1 MRTMSD
7 PNEEIVEINSR
18 SDSPNTTTD
27 STASST
33 KSETSIRLGKELE
46 LLMEALNTLE
56 TPEQRVATLCKKY
69 SDLLE
74 DKRLLGKHL
83 KKSQKEINHLKA
95 EKDQLYKERECEI
108 KARLAAEKLASTHKA
123 AASKLESLC
132 RELQKQNRSMKQE
145 MIQKSKTE
153 EENRKALIDKFQ
165 GSLEGITKSLEKNSE
180 FNSTLKQDNDRLSA
194 VVGEYKHREE
204 QYSKVINGMK
214 EREDLM
220 EQKMATLEEAR
231 KADGEKLNE
240 TLNDLMEKTQMTI
253 QLVAEKEQLHKQVH
267 YYSERFED
275 FNDTLSKSNEAIS
288 GFSAEMQKLQKING
302 RLEKNAEDWKAKH
315 FNCQQQLILLTE
327 NNLKQTEKNQKLE
340 KLCRALQER
349 QSNAGKQNGATNIKQ
364 TDTAISITASKDG
377 DEEKEN
383 KTNEIE

>member
-1 MRTMSD
+1 MSD

-123 AASKLESLC
+123 AAAKLESLC

-165 GSLEGITKSLEKNSE
+165 GSLEEITKSLEKNSE
-180 FNSTLKQDNDRLSA
+180 FNNTLKQDNDRLSS
-194 VVGEYKHREE
+194 VIGEYKHREE

-220 EQKMATLEEAR
+220 EQKMVTLEEAR
-231 KADGEKLNE
+231 KMDGAKLNE

-288 GFSAEMQKLQKING
+288 GFSAEMQKLQRINT
-302 RLEKNAEDWKAKH
+302 RLEKNAEDWKLKH

-327 NNLKQTEKNQKLE
+327 SNLKQSEKNQKLE

-349 QSNAGKQNGATNIKQ
+349 QSNAAKPNDGLKPTENGVTVKS
-364 TDTAISITASKDG
+364 TSG

-383 KTNEIE
+383 QTNEIEQV